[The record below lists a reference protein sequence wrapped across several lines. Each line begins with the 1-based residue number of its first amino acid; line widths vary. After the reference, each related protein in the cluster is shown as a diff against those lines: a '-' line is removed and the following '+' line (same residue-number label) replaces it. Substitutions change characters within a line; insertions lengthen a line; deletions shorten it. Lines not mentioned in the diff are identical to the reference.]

1 MKLQKTFN
9 IVFPMGGK
17 SERFGGA
24 FKPFLKM
31 GDLSFIELAYEPFKK
46 WEEYINTVTLVC
58 TAEQEAVHNV
68 SENLKKMFLSSKV
81 QFQLRIIGTQ
91 TDGPLQTLR
100 LALDGKQ
107 PGYNNIIVCD
117 CDHSIKV
124 DPIFAA
130 VLSGKGELDCVI
142 PTWEIKEEEHHNW
155 SKILVKDDKLVD
167 FYEKERLVCGPGEY
181 VRGIVG
187 CIYFSKVKYIN
198 DSALEYR
205 HMSQLIRDLN
215 VSGKKIGF
223 VNINHAYF
231 YGDPTMAQ
239 RCIEQ
244 RRSECTIFCDID
256 GVLFSHRD
264 HSNCNE
270 DENTRLHG
278 YQHLQRL
285 KNQGHRVIL
294 TTARSEKYREE
305 LKTLLYKKGIGY
317 DKIVMGLASGPRIL
331 INDRKPSMPFTKQA
345 TSWEVMRNS
354 GLGDFDVQDIVK
366 SNNIKILKDLSANSF
381 AKTLLIERGCE
392 LIVRKSIIKSEK
404 NKKHYETL
412 KRQCSDLRRL
422 KYVAEASVPLILGEV
437 DNELEY
443 YYDMEWLSEHVEA
456 AGIET
461 HDKIECLNNVMT
473 LLSENVYSLSKDIDG
488 DLWIQQFLDEKIYPK
503 FNTFC
508 ELGEDFEHLINSDK
522 VTINGKK
529 YWGLRKI
536 FEKLNFKDIKPE
548 KIGIVHGD
556 LTLENIMYNLSDGD
570 VKLIDMDGSRLFD
583 ARELDLGKL
592 SQSII
597 ANYTN
602 WKNYRDLDYSH
613 KDGVYEC
620 VGDFFELNKD
630 ETYDFLI
637 ESWKN
642 ILKKKE
648 KVVYNKAIFYMST
661 YLIRFVPFRMQIGRD
676 HGIFALLMAVVWL
689 NKLIQGR
696 RK

>member
-1 MKLQKTFN
+1 
-9 IVFPMGGK
+9 MGGK

-46 WEEYINTVTLVC
+46 WEEYISTVTLIC
-58 TAEQEAVHNV
+58 TAEQEAAHNV
-68 SENLKKMFLSSKV
+68 SENLKRMFLSSKV
-81 QFQLRIIGTQ
+81 RFDLRIIGAQ

-100 LALDGKQ
+100 SALDGKNA
-107 PGYNNIIVCD
+107 GYGNIIVCD

-142 PTWEIKEEEHHNW
+142 PTWKIKEEEHHNW

-167 FYEKERLVCGPGEY
+167 FYEKERLACGPGEY
-181 VRGIVG
+181 VRGIIG

-198 DSALEYR
+198 DSAFEYR
-205 HMSQLIRDLN
+205 HISQLIRDLST
-215 VSGKKIGF
+215 SGKKIGF

-270 DENTRLHG
+270 DENIRLQG

-285 KNQGHRVIL
+285 KNQGHRIIL
-294 TTARSEKYREE
+294 TTARSEKYREG

-345 TSWEVMRNS
+345 TSFEVIRNS
-354 GLGDFDVQDIVK
+354 GLRDFDVQEIVK

-392 LIVRKSIIKSEK
+392 LIVRKSVIKTEK
-404 NKKHYETL
+404 SKKHYETL
-412 KRQCSDLRRL
+412 KRQCDDLRRL
-422 KYVAEASVPLILGEV
+422 FFIAEGSVPLVLDEV

-443 YYDMEWLSEHVEA
+443 YYDMEWLSEHIVA
-456 AGIET
+456 AELED
-461 HDKIECLNNVMT
+461 HDKITCLNNVVS
-473 LLSENVYSLSKDIDG
+473 LLSEKIYSLSKDVDG
-488 DLWIQQFLDEKIYPK
+488 DLWIKQFLNEKIYPK
-503 FNTFC
+503 FDTFV
-508 ELGEDFEHLINSDK
+508 EFGEEFDRLINSDK

-536 FEKLNFKDIKPE
+536 FEKLNYKDIKPE

-570 VKLIDMDGSRLFD
+570 IKLIDMDGSRLFD

-597 ANYTN
+597 LDYAN
-602 WKNYRDLDYSH
+602 WKNSGDLNCNYENEVFECTDQFFEAN
-613 KDGVYEC
+613 KDG
-620 VGDFFELNKD
+620 
-630 ETYDFLI
+630 TYDLLI
-637 ESWKN
+637 ELWKN
-642 ILKKKE
+642 ILKNRE
-648 KVVYNKAIFYMST
+648 KVVYNKAIFYMCT
-661 YLIRFVPFRMQIGRD
+661 YLIRFVPFRVQIGKD

-689 NKLIQGR
+689 NKLIQR
-696 RK
+696 RKK